1 MMDGVVAGIGNRIKD
16 LKDECKVVV
25 VGSENQRG
33 VIRVY
38 NEKENLELKF

>member
-1 MMDGVVAGIGNRIKD
+1 MNK
-16 LKDECKVVV
+16 LKEMKEECKVVV

-38 NEKENLELKF
+38 NEKENLELSFQS